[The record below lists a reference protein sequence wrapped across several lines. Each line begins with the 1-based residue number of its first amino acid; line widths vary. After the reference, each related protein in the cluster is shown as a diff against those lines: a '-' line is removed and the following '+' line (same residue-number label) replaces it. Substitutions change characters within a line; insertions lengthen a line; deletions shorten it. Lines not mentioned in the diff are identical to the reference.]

1 MSAAVMGKVIKIR
14 TGKERLKFSGL
25 FELILIAVLA
35 PMGALVLEK
44 QILDVGVLALV
55 LSLKAMLFNL
65 LYNWMFDLVDV
76 RAGRIPTQ
84 RNVLRRILHA
94 VGFEVGLMITSLPI
108 VVWWLGLSLLQALI
122 MDLVVTSFVVVYTFV
137 FTWSY
142 DRLYPVAQC
151 E

>member
-1 MSAAVMGKVIKIR
+1 MGKVIKIR

>member
-1 MSAAVMGKVIKIR
+1 MEKVINVR
-14 TGKERLKFSGL
+14 TGKERLKFSCL
-25 FELILIAVLA
+25 FELTLIAILA
-35 PMGALVLEK
+35 PMSALVLEK

-65 LYNWMFDLVDV
+65 LYNWIFDLVDV

-84 RNVLRRILHA
+84 RNVPRRILHA

-108 VVWWLGLSLLQALI
+108 VVWWLGLSILQALI
-122 MDLVVTSFVVVYTFV
+122 MDLVVTSFVVVYTFA

-151 E
+151 G

>member
-1 MSAAVMGKVIKIR
+1 MEKVINIR
-14 TGKERLKFSGL
+14 TGKERLKFSCL
-25 FELILIAVLA
+25 FELTLIAILA

-65 LYNWMFDLVDV
+65 LYNWIFDLVDV

-84 RNVLRRILHA
+84 RNVPRRILHA

-108 VVWWLGLSLLQALI
+108 VVWWLGLSILQALI
-122 MDLVVTSFVVVYTFV
+122 MDLVVTSFVVVYTFA

-151 E
+151 G

>member
-1 MSAAVMGKVIKIR
+1 MEKVINIR
-14 TGKERLKFSGL
+14 TGKERLKFSCL
-25 FELILIAVLA
+25 FELTLIAILA

-44 QILDVGVLALV
+44 QILDVGVLAIV

-65 LYNWMFDLVDV
+65 LYNWIFDLVDV

-84 RNVLRRILHA
+84 RNVPRRILHA

-108 VVWWLGLSLLQALI
+108 VVWWLGLSILQALI
-122 MDLVVTSFVVVYTFV
+122 MDLVVTSFVVVYTFA

-151 E
+151 G

>member
-1 MSAAVMGKVIKIR
+1 MSAATMEKVIKIR
-14 TGKERLKFSGL
+14 TGKERLKSSCL
-25 FELILIAVLA
+25 FELILIALLA

-65 LYNWMFDLVDV
+65 LYNWLFDLVDV

-151 E
+151 G

>member
-1 MSAAVMGKVIKIR
+1 MEKVINIR
-14 TGKERLKFSGL
+14 TGKERLKFSCL
-25 FELILIAVLA
+25 FELTLISILA

-44 QILDVGVLALV
+44 QILDVGVLAIL

-65 LYNWMFDLVDV
+65 LYNWIFDLVDV

-84 RNVLRRILHA
+84 RNVPRRILHA

-108 VVWWLGLSLLQALI
+108 VVWWLGLSILQALI
-122 MDLVVTSFVVVYTFV
+122 MDLVVTSFVVVYTFA

-151 E
+151 G

>member
-1 MSAAVMGKVIKIR
+1 MEKVINIR
-14 TGKERLKFSGL
+14 TGKERLKFSCV
-25 FELILIAVLA
+25 FELILIGLLA
-35 PMGALVLEK
+35 PMGAFVLDK
-44 QILDVGVLALV
+44 QILDVGVLAIV

-65 LYNWMFDLVDV
+65 VYNWFFDRFDV
-76 RAGRIPTQ
+76 RAGRVPTE
-84 RNVLRRILHA
+84 RNVPRRILHA

-151 E
+151 G

>member
-1 MSAAVMGKVIKIR
+1 MEKVINVR
-14 TGKERLKFSGL
+14 TGKERLKFSCL
-25 FELILIAVLA
+25 FELTLIAILA

-65 LYNWMFDLVDV
+65 LYNWIFDLVDV

-84 RNVLRRILHA
+84 RNVPRRILHA

-108 VVWWLGLSLLQALI
+108 VVWWLGLSILQALI
-122 MDLVVTSFVVVYTFV
+122 MDLVVTSFVVVYTFA

-151 E
+151 G

>member
-1 MSAAVMGKVIKIR
+1 MSAAVMEKVIKIR
-14 TGKERLKFSGL
+14 TGKERLKFSCL

-84 RNVLRRILHA
+84 RSVLRRILHA

-151 E
+151 G